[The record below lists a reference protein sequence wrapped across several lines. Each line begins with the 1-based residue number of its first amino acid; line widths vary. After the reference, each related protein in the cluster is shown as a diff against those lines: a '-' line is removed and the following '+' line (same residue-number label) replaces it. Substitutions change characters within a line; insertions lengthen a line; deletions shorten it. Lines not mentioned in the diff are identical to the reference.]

1 MKKKHKHPEHV
12 NHERWLI
19 SYADFI
25 TLLFAF
31 FVVMFAVSQ
40 TDQSKAASFSESFS
54 DAVGLTAFP
63 HNGHGIMQG
72 SPATSVTEAT
82 ADRGAEQQRAV
93 DLEELYAVLRRAT
106 TTEGMSAVQ
115 VIRRRNEFVL
125 RMPENIF
132 FDSGDYSLKAE
143 AIPMLRTITDSLRQ
157 RSVDIRVEGHTDN
170 RPIHTARFRS
180 NWDLSTARATAVL
193 TEILVGDGFPP
204 DRMSA
209 AGYGEFHP
217 IASNDT
223 ELGRQQN
230 RRVDLVVSL
239 HANTGDAGAAPL
251 TADPFSDMAFLPA
264 RDAAAPLAA
273 ADGAVDA
280 AIADAAATDAA
291 VTDAQAVDAAIT
303 DAAVTDVPVAEHGH
317 EAHAAPEH
325 GHGAHTSA
333 H

>member
-40 TDQSKAASFSESFS
+40 TDQSKAATFSESFS

-72 SPATSVTEAT
+72 SPAPSVTEAT
-82 ADRGAEQQRAV
+82 ADRGADQQRAV
-93 DLEELYAVLRRAT
+93 DLEELYAVLRRT
-106 TTEGMSAVQ
+106 TTSEGMSAVQ

-193 TEILVGDGFPP
+193 TEILVGDAFPP

-223 ELGRQQN
+223 DLGRQQN

-239 HANTGDAGAAPL
+239 HANTGDAGLAPQP
-251 TADPFSDMAFLPA
+251 ADPFSDLALFPS
-264 RDAAAPLAA
+264 RDAATPL
-273 ADGAVDA
+273 
-280 AIADAAATDAA
+280 AATDAA
-291 VTDAQAVDAAIT
+291 VDAQSADAADA
-303 DAAVTDVPVAEHGH
+303 DAAPAAPADATAADAPPAEHGH
-317 EAHAAPEH
+317 EAHAPAAAPEH
-325 GHGAHTSA
+325 GHDSHTSA

>member
-72 SPATSVTEAT
+72 ATAPSVTEAT
-82 ADRGAEQQRAV
+82 ADHGAEQQRAV
-93 DLEELYAVLRRAT
+93 DLEELYAVLRRT
-106 TTEGMSAVQ
+106 TTSEGMSAVQ

-143 AIPMLRTITDSLRQ
+143 AVPMLRTITDSLRQ

-193 TEILVGDGFPP
+193 TELLVGDPFPP

-223 ELGRQQN
+223 DLGRQQN

-239 HANTGDAGAAPL
+239 HANTGDAGVAPQP
-251 TADPFSDMAFLPA
+251 ADPFDMAFMGV

-273 ADGAVDA
+273 T
-280 AIADAAATDAA
+280 DAAATDATA
-291 VTDAQAVDAAIT
+291 TDATATDAPSDDAPSAT
-303 DAAVTDVPVAEHGH
+303 DAAPAEHGH
-317 EAHAAPEH
+317 EAHGHADEH
-325 GHGAHTSA
+325 GHGSHTSA

>member
-72 SPATSVTEAT
+72 AAAPSVTEAT

-93 DLEELYAVLRRAT
+93 DLEELYAVLRRT
-106 TTEGMSAVQ
+106 TTSEGMSAVQ

-193 TEILVGDGFPP
+193 TELLVGDPFPP
-204 DRMSA
+204 ERMSA

-217 IASNDT
+217 IAGNDT
-223 ELGRQQN
+223 DLGRQQN

-239 HANTGDAGAAPL
+239 HANSGDAGVAPQP
-251 TADPFSDMAFLPA
+251 ADPFSDLALFPA

-273 ADGAVDA
+273 
-280 AIADAAATDAA
+280 TDAA
-291 VTDAQAVDAAIT
+291 VDAQSNDAPTVDAQPD
-303 DAAVTDVPVAEHGH
+303 DAHAASEAAPAEHGH
-317 EAHAAPEH
+317 EAHAHAAEH
-325 GHGAHTSA
+325 GHDSHTSA

>member
-72 SPATSVTEAT
+72 AAAPSVTEAT

-93 DLEELYAVLRRAT
+93 DLEELYAVLRRT
-106 TTEGMSAVQ
+106 TTSEGMSAVQ

-193 TEILVGDGFPP
+193 TELLVGDPFPP

-223 ELGRQQN
+223 DLGRQQN

-239 HANTGDAGAAPL
+239 HANPGDAGVAPQP
-251 TADPFSDMAFLPA
+251 ADPFSAMGMLPS

-273 ADGAVDA
+273 TDA
-280 AIADAAATDAA
+280 ADAAPSPEAPA
-291 VTDAQAVDAAIT
+291 DAQAVDTAHAEHGHEEH
-303 DAAVTDVPVAEHGH
+303 APAAEHGH
-317 EAHAAPEH
+317 EAH
-325 GHGAHTSA
+325 TSA

>member
-1 MKKKHKHPEHV
+1 
-12 NHERWLI
+12 
-19 SYADFI
+19 
-25 TLLFAF
+25 
-31 FVVMFAVSQ
+31 
-40 TDQSKAASFSESFS
+40 
-54 DAVGLTAFP
+54 
-63 HNGHGIMQG
+63 
-72 SPATSVTEAT
+72 
-82 ADRGAEQQRAV
+82 
-93 DLEELYAVLRRAT
+93 
-106 TTEGMSAVQ
+106 

-193 TEILVGDGFPP
+193 TEILVGNAFPP

-223 ELGRQQN
+223 DLGRQQN

-239 HANTGDAGAAPL
+239 HANTGDAGLAPQP
-251 TADPFSDMAFLPA
+251 ADPFSDLAMLPA
-264 RDAAAPLAA
+264 RDAADAA
-273 ADGAVDA
+273 APDV
-280 AIADAAATDAA
+280 ADAAAPDAA
-291 VTDAQAVDAAIT
+291 DAA
-303 DAAVTDVPVAEHGH
+303 DAAAPDADADHGHQAHAPAAEHGH
-317 EAHAAPEH
+317 DS
-325 GHGAHTSA
+325 HTSA

>member
-72 SPATSVTEAT
+72 APATSVTEAT
-82 ADRGAEQQRAV
+82 ADRGSEQQRAV

-106 TTEGMSAVQ
+106 TSDGMSAVQ

-193 TEILVGDGFPP
+193 TEILVGNAFPP

-223 ELGRQQN
+223 DLGRQQN

-239 HANTGDAGAAPL
+239 HANTGDAGLAPQP
-251 TADPFSDMAFLPA
+251 ADPFSDLAMLPA
-264 RDAAAPLAA
+264 RDAADAA
-273 ADGAVDA
+273 APDA
-280 AIADAAATDAA
+280 ADAAAPDVADAA
-291 VTDAQAVDAAIT
+291 APDADADHGHQAHAPA
-303 DAAVTDVPVAEHGH
+303 AEHGH
-317 EAHAAPEH
+317 DS
-325 GHGAHTSA
+325 HTSA

>member
-72 SPATSVTEAT
+72 APATSVTEAT
-82 ADRGAEQQRAV
+82 ADRGSEQQRAV

-106 TTEGMSAVQ
+106 TSDGMSAVQ

-193 TEILVGDGFPP
+193 TEILVGNAFPP

-223 ELGRQQN
+223 DLGRQQN

-239 HANTGDAGAAPL
+239 HANTGDAGLAPQP
-251 TADPFSDMAFLPA
+251 ADPFSDLAMLPA
-264 RDAAAPLAA
+264 RDAADAA
-273 ADGAVDA
+273 APDV
-280 AIADAAATDAA
+280 ADAAAPDA
-291 VTDAQAVDAAIT
+291 DADHGHQAHAPA
-303 DAAVTDVPVAEHGH
+303 AEHGH
-317 EAHAAPEH
+317 DS
-325 GHGAHTSA
+325 HTSA

>member
-72 SPATSVTEAT
+72 APATSVTEAT
-82 ADRGAEQQRAV
+82 ADRGSEQQRAV

-106 TTEGMSAVQ
+106 TSDGMSAVQ

-193 TEILVGDGFPP
+193 TEILVGNAFPP

-223 ELGRQQN
+223 DLGRQQN

-239 HANTGDAGAAPL
+239 HANTGDAGLAPQP
-251 TADPFSDMAFLPA
+251 ADPFSDLAMLPA
-264 RDAAAPLAA
+264 RDAADAA
-273 ADGAVDA
+273 APDV
-280 AIADAAATDAA
+280 ADAAAPDAA
-291 VTDAQAVDAAIT
+291 DAA
-303 DAAVTDVPVAEHGH
+303 DAAAPDADADHGHQAHAPAAEHGH
-317 EAHAAPEH
+317 DS
-325 GHGAHTSA
+325 HTSA